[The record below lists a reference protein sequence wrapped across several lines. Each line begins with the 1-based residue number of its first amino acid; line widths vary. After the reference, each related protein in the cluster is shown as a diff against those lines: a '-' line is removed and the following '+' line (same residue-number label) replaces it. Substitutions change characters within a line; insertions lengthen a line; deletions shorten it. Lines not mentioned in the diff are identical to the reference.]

1 MDIATILVATDFSPA
16 ADAAVASAMM
26 LAQGLHADVH
36 LLHVVDD
43 SAAARFWSK
52 DVLTPTAADLQA
64 TLVRA
69 AWERLRNCAGP
80 LSVAGIAITSDVQ
93 VGPVAA
99 TITDVARYRGTSL
112 IVTGTRGQTGL
123 PHLVLG
129 SVAERLVRTAPCPV
143 LAVHAGRPALRRI
156 VAATD
161 FGEAAD
167 EALHYATSLAVAFG
181 ASLHVVHV
189 VEDPWPMGTETY
201 VRSAAEIR
209 GLLEH
214 DAQILLAERLGS
226 IGGDA
231 TSEVAFGTPARA
243 IADIA
248 ADRDADLIAM
258 GTHGRGPIAHVLMG
272 SVADRVMRIAGCP
285 VLTVRGPSVA
295 AEPVAAR
302 RDTTNRAER

>member
-1 MDIATILVATDFSPA
+1 MGIATILVATDFSVA
-16 ADAAVASAMM
+16 ADAALASAAM
-26 LAQGLHADVH
+26 LAQGLRARVH

-43 SAAARFWSK
+43 GPAARFWSR
-52 DVLTPTAADLQA
+52 DVLTAIPADLRA
-64 TLVRA
+64 TLVST
-69 AWERLRNCAGP
+69 AWERLGKSVGP

-99 TITDVARYRGTSL
+99 TITEVARLRGSSL
-112 IVTGTRGQTGL
+112 IVTGTRGHTGL

-161 FGEAAD
+161 FSEAAD
-167 EALHYATSLAVAFG
+167 DALHYASSLAVAFR
-181 ASLHVVHV
+181 ASLHIVHV
-189 VEDPWPMGTETY
+189 VEDPWPIGTETY
-201 VRSAAEIR
+201 VRSAAEVR
-209 GLLEH
+209 GLMEY
-214 DAQILLAERLGS
+214 DAQILLAERLGAV
-226 IGGDA
+226 GGDT

-248 ADRDADLIAM
+248 ASRDADLIAM

-285 VLTVRGPSVA
+285 VLTVRGPT
-295 AEPVAAR
+295 PVCITAV
-302 RDTTNRAER
+302 RDTSRSFA